1 MNTGSYF
8 IFNSLNNQEI
18 ELAVVDIV
26 IARIPQF
33 LRRCHFP

>member
-8 IFNSLNNQEI
+8 IFNSLNDQEI

-26 IARIPQF
+26 IARIPQC